1 MEYDATATPTLQ
13 FASALQFASTSPLA
27 TVGASTLTEPG
38 LFGAVVPGG
47 AISRHALDRLTLAAL
62 QTVGFNGGSQSS
74 PGISPTSSAV
84 LPSSKSRKSDVRSI

>member
-62 QTVGFNGGSQSS
+62 QTVGFGGGPQTG

-84 LPSSKSRKSDVRSI
+84 LPSSKPRKCDVRSI